1 MIPEIVYSKYSQA
14 MFDIA
19 KEQDKINEFG
29 QKLRSIRDTLQMNPD
44 LLKFVEHPLITPE
57 AKKDTLKQIFAD
69 DVSPLIMQ
77 FLYVMIDRRRD
88 AAIVAAIDGFIDL
101 SRAAQNI
108 EVAKIRLVKP
118 LSAEEEKQLVASL
131 EKMTGKHI
139 DPVYTIDPH
148 ILGGMVVQIGDRLID
163 GSLRR
168 QLQDMQH
175 ALLQS
180 DVMNEVT
187 DEQ

>member
-29 QKLRSIRDTLQMNPD
+29 QQLRSIRDTLQMNPD

-88 AAIVAAIDGFIDL
+88 AAIVAAIAGFIVL
-101 SRAAQNI
+101 SRAAQTI
-108 EVAKIRLVKP
+108 EVAKIRQVKP
-118 LSAEEEKQLVASL
+118 L
-131 EKMTGKHI
+131 
-139 DPVYTIDPH
+139 
-148 ILGGMVVQIGDRLID
+148 
-163 GSLRR
+163 
-168 QLQDMQH
+168 
-175 ALLQS
+175 
-180 DVMNEVT
+180 
-187 DEQ
+187 